1 MLLEDALMK
10 NENDEKFALEIQ
22 LDNICRILGGEAKY
36 YFCSSK
42 NTTHRKLVIEYD
54 HSSNLQQR

>member
-10 NENDEKFALEIQ
+10 NDNEEKFALEIQ

-42 NTTHRKLVIEYD
+42 TTTHRKLVIEYE
-54 HSSNLQQR
+54 HSSNLQ

>member
-1 MLLEDALMK
+1 MK

-42 NTTHRKLVIEYD
+42 NTTHRKLVIEYE
-54 HSSNLQQR
+54 HSSNLQ